1 MWIMPERIP
10 DHVAEPRWPLSWW
23 GQRRGT
29 SHWGGTD
36 PLHLLL
42 LSHHAP
48 LSSCSGS
55 LPLMLLHAQRP
66 VIHAVYY
73 TLSERRGPATISH
86 QLSVPAPSSSHHH
99 STAASWW
106 RLKPETKVQTPN
118 TGSQCMKTDLQNHS
132 KLTTLHFFY
141 ILFCNFIPNCI
152 RLA

>member
-10 DHVAEPRWPLSWW
+10 DHVAEPCWPLSWW

-73 TLSERRGPATISH
+73 TLSEHRGPATISH

-106 RLKPETKVQTPN
+106 RLKPETKVKHQTLEV
-118 TGSQCMKTDLQNHS
+118 SAW
-132 KLTTLHFFY
+132 KLIYKITANWQHFTFSTFYFATLFQ
-141 ILFCNFIPNCI
+141 IVSD
-152 RLA
+152 